1 MDPLSRK
8 LFKPREAREKLRNM
22 GGIMA
27 SSPELAST
35 VQKFNAGGPI
45 GASELQVPIV
55 RSAIQQGGI
64 SFPSWEMMSRQQRK
78 ALGYPTRPIQGQFFF
93 DRLTSDDADRFSPSG
108 LRVPSVE
115 ELASAQDPQAAL
127 DEQVREIAEAN
138 RAEGR
143 RGPIEALLDTTGRRQ
158 AEEDE
163 RRSEAGLDAAPTA
176 EDIRAENRLQQGV
189 VEPGGRPPNRGRGG
203 PNPFKEIE
211 PGGRPPRRDG
221 PRREE
226 SDVDGDNA
234 PPPPPL
240 PDPDKPETFETTY
253 EQMLSRLEGVMGKKD
268 VDTRKKAMANLAMIG
283 LAIASGQSPNALT
296 NIAQGALS
304 GMQAIRAEEASR
316 EEQERAV
323 RMAAMKGA
331 LDLESSRATA
341 EARAAEGELD
351 RANRLEVARISA
363 ESRGGSGRNP
373 RAVEDFVQNVYTES
387 LKSAQDVA
395 TPQDM
400 LEGETPEAYASRK
413 SRIALREQQTM
424 FPGTYGPNPDIL
436 SKIEEAR
443 NNNVDPAK
451 LRSDFM
457 LQFPG
462 VDPSLYGL

>member
-316 EEQERAV
+316 EEQERAIK
-323 RMAAMKGA
+323 AAAFKA
-331 LDLESSRATA
+331 ATDLQANRGEA
-341 EARAAEGELD
+341 EARAEEGRLD
-351 RANRLEVARISA
+351 RENRLAVARLRASSDAGTITGEVTFRTAFSDAYNAAMDLTNPPAQVRDGQMTPVEYALYVA
-363 ESRGGSGRNP
+363 EEAVRGSRGGVSVDSAIQQRVEAAKNNP
-373 RAVEDFVQNVYTES
+373 AELDAIKQS
-387 LKSAQDVA
+387 LLQKG
-395 TPQDM
+395 M
-400 LEGETPEAYASRK
+400 
-413 SRIALREQQTM
+413 
-424 FPGTYGPNPDIL
+424 
-436 SKIEEAR
+436 
-443 NNNVDPAK
+443 DPAK
-451 LRSDFM
+451 
-457 LQFPG
+457 
-462 VDPSLYGL
+462 YGLK